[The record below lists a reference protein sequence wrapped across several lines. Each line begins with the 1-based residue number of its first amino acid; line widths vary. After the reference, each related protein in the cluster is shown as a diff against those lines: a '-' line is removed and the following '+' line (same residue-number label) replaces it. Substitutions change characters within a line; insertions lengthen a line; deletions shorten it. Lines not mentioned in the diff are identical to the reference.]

1 MENNQVE
8 KTVYTHPREDELG
21 TLTYKVRFLGCQVK
35 PDTNNRIFKV
45 HMVQLT
51 KYRESHNSGYSLLEA
66 EVYASNRP
74 DVFIPFGTEVDAVF
88 LNVPLGQKPV
98 FIRFDGLEKFEPV
111 IQSAEPIKEP
121 VKK

>member
-1 MENNQVE
+1 MTQNQIE
-8 KTVYTHPREDELG
+8 KTVFVHPREEELG
-21 TLTYKVRFLGCQVK
+21 TLTYKVKFIGCQVK
-35 PDTNNRIFKV
+35 PETNNRIFKV

-74 DVFIPFGTEVDAVF
+74 DVYIPFGAEVDAVY

-98 FIRFDGLEKFEPV
+98 FIRFDGLDKFVTPSL
-111 IQSAEPIKEP
+111 SAETKDTL
-121 VKK
+121 KTK